1 MTLAHNSTAW
11 KVSMF
16 RQPKWH
22 NADMTTMAH
31 PTGANRATVDED
43 ESRAALPTSLAEQF
57 RAAGIRD
64 FSIDDTDRAAYS
76 SDASLFRLIPAAIV
90 FPQDDGEVARVLSV
104 ARRLGVPITSRGA
117 GTSIA
122 GNAIGR
128 GIVLD
133 FSLHMNAVLD
143 LDPDEQSAWVQ
154 SGCVHAH
161 LQRQAKPHGLRF
173 GPDPSTHTRCT
184 IGGMIGNNA
193 CGPRALGYG
202 RTGDNILALKIMLID
217 GTVVTLDGSDASATF
232 PRLHEL
238 VAQNLGT
245 IRTNFGT
252 FSRQVSGYGLES
264 LLPENG
270 FDVRRA
276 FAGTE
281 GTWGVILAAKMRLVK
296 DPSFTSAVVLG
307 YADMVAAAHDAPLL
321 KDFPVAACE
330 GLDSR
335 MLDRVIDTNGAE
347 AVPPL
352 PEGAGWLV
360 VELTGED
367 EAELETETQRLI
379 TESKSLD
386 SAVLD
391 TKAAA
396 EVWAIRADGA
406 GLVSRTPDGRDA
418 HAGWEDSAVP
428 VDHLGDYL
436 HDLMELL
443 EEHGLWAI
451 PYGHFGDGCLHMRVD
466 FPLEDPNGGQ
476 VMRDFMLA
484 ATKLVARYGG
494 SVSGEHGDGRAR
506 SELLR
511 FMYTPAALDLFAQV
525 KRLFDPQHLL
535 NPGVIV
541 DPDALD
547 ESIRLTQLPLR
558 QEMPGTL
565 AMAYEGESAGFASA
579 VHRCTGVG
587 KCRADSAADGG
598 IMCPSYQATRD
609 ERHSTRGRARVLQE
623 MVSGDL
629 LEPRWDSPE
638 VHEALDLCLSCKACG
653 TECPTG
659 TDMSTYKAEVLHQS
673 YKGRLRPM
681 KHYSLGFL
689 PQLARLVTPLAPVV
703 NRVSGL
709 PGLTTFAKKM
719 AGIDVRRSIP
729 QFASTTFRKWWT
741 TTAAATPGSRAN
753 AESRSNDKSRSN
765 TESPADAALRSNAAS
780 PADAA
785 LRSNAE
791 VVLFADSWSNHFA
804 PRILA
809 AAVAVLEQ
817 AGVRVRVIDQ
827 TVCCGLPL
835 ISTGQLD
842 AAKANISE
850 TVAALD
856 TTGDVPIIGVEP
868 SCLATLK
875 DDSLKLVADE
885 ASHRVADRVQTLA
898 QYLLSIGAE
907 LPDLSGIEA
916 LVQPHC
922 HQSAIFGNAA
932 DKELLARAGA
942 NTEFLGGCCGLAG
955 NFGVEDGHF
964 ETSVAVAEVALLP
977 ALRKRGRATGV
988 EPRTG
993 SGTDTSPNRATE
1005 SGTDVSPNRATSSD
1019 ADGRLQVVL
1028 ADGYSCRTQIT
1039 DLSDAE
1045 GVSLAEL
1052 LAWGWGLEPRR

>member
-1 MTLAHNSTAW
+1 MTVARNSAAW

-43 ESRAALPTSLAEQF
+43 ESQTALPTALAEEF

-64 FSIDDTDRAAYS
+64 FSIDDTDRASYS
-76 SDASLFRLIPAAIV
+76 SDASLFRLVPAAIV
-90 FPQDDGEVARVLSV
+90 FPHDEEEVARVLSV

-128 GIVLD
+128 GVVFD

-161 LQRQAKPHGLRF
+161 LQKQAKPHGLRF

-184 IGGMIGNNA
+184 FGGMIGNNA

-217 GTVVTLDGSDASATF
+217 GTVVTLDDADASETF
-232 PRLHEL
+232 PRLHDL

-276 FAGTE
+276 FAGSE

-296 DPSFTSAVVLG
+296 NPSFTSAVVLG

-335 MLDRVIDTNGAE
+335 MLDRVIETKGAE
-347 AVPPL
+347 AVPSL

-367 EAELETETQRLI
+367 EAELESETQRLI
-379 TESKSLD
+379 AESKSLD

-391 TKAAA
+391 AKAAA

-476 VMRDFMLA
+476 VMRDFMVA

-511 FMYTPAALDLFAQV
+511 LMYAPAALDLFAQV

-547 ESIRLTQLPLR
+547 ESVRLTQLPLR
-558 QEMPGTL
+558 QELPGTL

-587 KCRADSAADGG
+587 KCRADSAAGGG

-659 TDMSTYKAEVLHQS
+659 TDMSTYKAEVLHQT
-673 YKGRLRPM
+673 YKGKLRPM

-689 PQLARLVTPLAPVV
+689 PQLARLVTPVAPVL
-703 NRVSGL
+703 NKVSGL
-709 PGLTTFAKKM
+709 PGLTTLAKKM
-719 AGIDVRRSIP
+719 AGIDGRRSIP

-741 TTAAATPGSRAN
+741 TTAEAAPKSRAN
-753 AESRSNDKSRSN
+753 AES
-765 TESPADAALRSNAAS
+765 PAAAS
-780 PADAA
+780 
-785 LRSNAE
+785 LRPNAE

-842 AAKANISE
+842 AAKVNLSE
-850 TVAALD
+850 TITALD
-856 TTGDVPIIGVEP
+856 ATDDVPIIGVEP

-907 LPDLSGIEA
+907 LPDLSGVEA

-942 NTEFLGGCCGLAG
+942 DTEFLGGCCGLAG

-988 EPRTG
+988 EARGG
-993 SGTDTSPNRATE
+993 SGAGASSAGTPGSGSAASSADATE
-1005 SGTDVSPNRATSSD
+1005 SSTDASPAGALESTSSE
-1019 ADGRLQVVL
+1019 RLQVVL

-1039 DLSDAE
+1039 DLSNAE
-1045 GVSLAEL
+1045 GVSLAEI

>member
-1 MTLAHNSTAW
+1 MTLTRNSATW

-16 RQPKWH
+16 RQPRWH

-31 PTGANRATVDED
+31 PPGANRATVDGD
-43 ESRAALPTSLAEQF
+43 ESQTALPTALAEEF
-57 RAAGIRD
+57 RTAGIRD

-76 SDASLFRLIPAAIV
+76 SDASLFRLVPAAVV
-90 FPQDDGEVARVLSV
+90 FPHDEEEVARVLSV

-154 SGCVHAH
+154 SGCVHSH
-161 LQRQAKPHGLRF
+161 LQKQAKPHGLRF

-217 GTVVTLDGSDASATF
+217 GTVVTLDGSDAAATF

-281 GTWGVILAAKMRLVK
+281 GTWGVVLAAKMRLVK

-335 MLDRVIDTNGAE
+335 MLDRVIDTKGAE

-360 VELTGED
+360 VELIGED
-367 EAELETETQRLI
+367 ESALESETQRLI
-379 TESKSLD
+379 SESKSLD
-386 SAVLD
+386 TAVLD
-391 TKAAA
+391 AKAAA

-443 EEHGLWAI
+443 EEHGLWGI

-476 VMRDFMLA
+476 VMRDFMVA

-511 FMYTPAALDLFAQV
+511 LMYTPAALDLFAQV

-558 QEMPGTL
+558 EELPGTL

-587 KCRADSAADGG
+587 KCRADSAAGGG

-659 TDMSTYKAEVLHQS
+659 TDMSTYKAEVLHQT
-673 YKGRLRPM
+673 YQGRLRPM

-689 PQLARLVTPLAPVV
+689 PQLARLVTPVAPVL
-703 NRVSGL
+703 NKVSGL
-709 PGLTTFAKKM
+709 PGLTTLAKKM

-741 TTAAATPGSRAN
+741 TTAEAAPKSRA
-753 AESRSNDKSRSN
+753 
-765 TESPADAALRSNAAS
+765 
-780 PADAA
+780 
-785 LRSNAE
+785 NAE

-817 AGVRVRVIDQ
+817 AGVHVRVVDQ

-842 AAKANISE
+842 AAKANLSE
-850 TVAALD
+850 TITALD
-856 TTGDVPIIGVEP
+856 TTGDLPIIGVEP

-907 LPDLSGIEA
+907 LPDLSGVEA

-932 DKELLARAGA
+932 DRELLARAGA
-942 NTEFLGGCCGLAG
+942 STEFLGGCCGLAG

-993 SGTDTSPNRATE
+993 SGTH
-1005 SGTDVSPNRATSSD
+1005 SD
-1019 ADGRLQVVL
+1019 NGERLQIVL

>member
-1 MTLAHNSTAW
+1 MTLTRNSATW

-16 RQPKWH
+16 RQPRWH

-31 PTGANRATVDED
+31 PPGANRATVDGD
-43 ESRAALPTSLAEQF
+43 ESQTALPTALAEEF
-57 RAAGIRD
+57 RTAGIRD

-76 SDASLFRLIPAAIV
+76 SDASLFRLVPAAIV
-90 FPQDDGEVARVLSV
+90 FPHDDEEVARVLSV

-122 GNAIGR
+122 GNAIGH

-154 SGCVHAH
+154 SGCIHAH
-161 LQRQAKPHGLRF
+161 LQKQAKPHGLRF

-217 GTVVTLDGSDASATF
+217 GTVVTLDGSDAAATF

-281 GTWGVILAAKMRLVK
+281 GTWGVVLAAKMRLVK

-335 MLDRVIDTNGAE
+335 MLDRVIDTKGAE

-360 VELTGED
+360 VELIGED
-367 EAELETETQRLI
+367 ESALESETQRLI
-379 TESKSLD
+379 SESKSLD
-386 SAVLD
+386 TAVLD
-391 TKAAA
+391 AKAAA

-443 EEHGLWAI
+443 EEHGLWGI

-476 VMRDFMLA
+476 VMRDFMVA

-511 FMYTPAALDLFAQV
+511 LMYTPAALDLFAQV

-558 QEMPGTL
+558 EELPGTL

-587 KCRADSAADGG
+587 KCRADSAAGGG

-659 TDMSTYKAEVLHQS
+659 TDMSTYKAEVLHQT
-673 YKGRLRPM
+673 YQGRLRPM

-689 PQLARLVTPLAPVV
+689 PQLARLVTPVAPVL
-703 NRVSGL
+703 NKVSGL
-709 PGLTTFAKKM
+709 PGLTTLAKKM

-741 TTAAATPGSRAN
+741 TTAEAAPKSRA
-753 AESRSNDKSRSN
+753 
-765 TESPADAALRSNAAS
+765 
-780 PADAA
+780 
-785 LRSNAE
+785 NAE

-817 AGVRVRVIDQ
+817 AGVHVRVVDQ

-842 AAKANISE
+842 AAKANLSE
-850 TVAALD
+850 TITALD
-856 TTGDVPIIGVEP
+856 TTGDLPIIGVEP

-907 LPDLSGIEA
+907 LPDLSGVEA

-932 DKELLARAGA
+932 DRELLARAGA
-942 NTEFLGGCCGLAG
+942 STEFLGGCCGLAG

-993 SGTDTSPNRATE
+993 SGTH
-1005 SGTDVSPNRATSSD
+1005 SD
-1019 ADGRLQVVL
+1019 NGERLQIVL

>member
-1 MTLAHNSTAW
+1 
-11 KVSMF
+11 
-16 RQPKWH
+16 
-22 NADMTTMAH
+22 MAH

-43 ESRAALPTSLAEQF
+43 ESQTALSTALAEEF

-76 SDASLFRLIPAAIV
+76 SDASLFRLVPAAIV
-90 FPQDDGEVARVLSV
+90 FPHDEEEVARVLSV
-104 ARRLGVPITSRGA
+104 ARRFGVPVTSRGA

-128 GIVLD
+128 GIVFD

-161 LQRQAKPHGLRF
+161 LQKQAKPHGLRF

-202 RTGDNILALKIMLID
+202 RTGDNILALKVMLID
-217 GTVVTLDGSDASATF
+217 GTIVILDDSDASATF

-335 MLDRVIDTNGAE
+335 MLDRVIDTKGAE
-347 AVPPL
+347 AVPHL

-367 EAELETETQRLI
+367 ETDLDTETQRLI
-379 TESKSLD
+379 TESNSLD

-391 TKAAA
+391 AKAAA
-396 EVWAIRADGA
+396 EVWSIRADGA

-443 EEHGLWAI
+443 DEHGLWAI

-476 VMRDFMLA
+476 VMRDFMVA

-511 FMYTPAALDLFAQV
+511 LMYTPAALDLFAQV

-547 ESIRLTQLPLR
+547 ESVRLTQLPLR
-558 QEMPGTL
+558 QELPGTL

-587 KCRADSAADGG
+587 KCRADSAAGGG

-689 PQLARLVTPLAPVV
+689 PQLARLITPLAPAV

-709 PGLTTFAKKM
+709 PGLTTLAKKM

-741 TTAAATPGSRAN
+741 TTTEAAPRSRA
-753 AESRSNDKSRSN
+753 
-765 TESPADAALRSNAAS
+765 
-780 PADAA
+780 
-785 LRSNAE
+785 NAE

-817 AGVRVRVIDQ
+817 AGVRVRVVDQ

-842 AAKANISE
+842 AAKANLSE
-850 TVAALD
+850 TITALD
-856 TTGDVPIIGVEP
+856 ATGDVPIIGVEP

-875 DDSLKLVADE
+875 DDSRKLVADE
-885 ASHRVADRVQTLA
+885 ASNRVADRVQTLA

-907 LPDLSGIEA
+907 LPDLSGAEA

-942 NTEFLGGCCGLAG
+942 STEFLGGCCGLAG

-977 ALRKRGRATGV
+977 ALRKRGRVTGV
-988 EPRTG
+988 ESRNG
-993 SGTDTSPNRATE
+993 SGSGASPARATE
-1005 SGTDVSPNRATSSD
+1005 VGADASTTGAVESD
-1019 ADGRLQVVL
+1019 AGERLQVVL

>member
-1 MTLAHNSTAW
+1 
-11 KVSMF
+11 
-16 RQPKWH
+16 
-22 NADMTTMAH
+22 MAH

-43 ESRAALPTSLAEQF
+43 ESTMPLPLDLDAEF
-57 RAAGIRD
+57 RTAGIRD

-76 SDASLFRLIPAAIV
+76 SDASLFRLVPAAIV
-90 FPQDDGEVARVLSV
+90 FPHDEGEVARVLTI
-104 ARRLGVPITSRGA
+104 ARRLGVPVTSRGA

-143 LDPDEQSAWVQ
+143 LDPAEQSAWVQ
-154 SGCVHAH
+154 AGCVHAH
-161 LQRQAKPHGLRF
+161 LQKQAKPHGLRF

-202 RTGDNILALKIMLID
+202 RTGDNILALKVMLID
-217 GTVVTLDGSDASATF
+217 GTIITLDDSSADDVF

-238 VAQNLGT
+238 VAKNLGT

-281 GTWGVILAAKMRLVK
+281 GTWGIVLAAKMRLVK
-296 DPSFTSAVVLG
+296 NPSFISAVVLG
-307 YADMVAAAHDAPLL
+307 YEDMVAAAHDAPLL

-335 MLDRVIDTNGAE
+335 MLDRVIDTKGAE
-347 AVPPL
+347 AVPDL

-367 EAELETETQRLI
+367 EDELQRETQRLI
-379 TESKSLD
+379 SESRSLD

-391 TKAAA
+391 AAAAA

-443 EEHGLWAI
+443 DEHGLWAI

-466 FPLEDPNGGQ
+466 FPLEDPNGEQ
-476 VMRDFMLA
+476 VMRDFMVA

-506 SELLR
+506 SELLSL
-511 FMYTPAALDLFAQV
+511 MYTPEAIDLFTQV

-541 DPDALD
+541 DPDALT
-547 ESIRLTQLPLR
+547 ESLRLTQLPLA
-558 QEMPGTL
+558 EALPGTL

-587 KCRADSAADGG
+587 KCRADSAATGG

-659 TDMSTYKAEVLHQS
+659 TDMATYKAEVLYQS
-673 YKGRLRPM
+673 YKGKLRPM

-689 PQLARLVTPLAPVV
+689 PQLARLVTPVAPVL
-703 NRVSGL
+703 NKVSGL
-709 PGLTTFAKKM
+709 PGLTTVAKKLS
-719 AGIDVRRSIP
+719 GIDVRRSIP
-729 QFASTTFRKWWT
+729 QFAATTFRRWWK
-741 TTAAATPGSRAN
+741 TTAEAAPR
-753 AESRSNDKSRSN
+753 SRS
-765 TESPADAALRSNAAS
+765 T
-780 PADAA
+780 
-785 LRSNAE
+785 AE
-791 VVLFADSWSNHFA
+791 VILFADTWSNHFA

-809 AAVAVLEQ
+809 AAVAVLEH
-817 AGVRVRVIDQ
+817 AGVSVRVIDQ

-842 AAKANISE
+842 AAKANLSESIS
-850 TVAALD
+850 ALD
-856 TTGDVPIIGVEP
+856 ATGDVPIVGVEP

-875 DDSLKLVADE
+875 DDSTKLLADE
-885 ASHRVADRVQTLA
+885 ASRRVADRVQTLA

-907 LPDLSGIEA
+907 LPDLSEVEA

-922 HQSAIFGNAA
+922 HQSAIFGTAA

-942 NTEFLGGCCGLAG
+942 RTEFLGGCCGLAG
-955 NFGVEDGHF
+955 NFGVEEGHY

-977 ALRKRGRATGV
+977 ALRKRGVWAGDQAGV
-988 EPRTG
+988 DPDRDGTG
-993 SGTDTSPNRATE
+993 SKSARAHGSDGSASAVPDSE
-1005 SGTDVSPNRATSSD
+1005 S
-1019 ADGRLQVVL
+1019 RLQVVL

>member
-1 MTLAHNSTAW
+1 MTLARNSATW

-16 RQPKWH
+16 RQPRWH

-31 PTGANRATVDED
+31 PPGANRATVDGD
-43 ESRAALPTSLAEQF
+43 ESQTALPTALAEEF
-57 RAAGIRD
+57 RTAGIRD

-76 SDASLFRLIPAAIV
+76 SDASLFRLVPAAVV
-90 FPQDDGEVARVLSV
+90 FPHDEEEVARVLSV

-161 LQRQAKPHGLRF
+161 LQKQAKPHGLRF

-217 GTVVTLDGSDASATF
+217 GTVVTLDGSDAAATF

-281 GTWGVILAAKMRLVK
+281 GTWGVVLAAKMRLVK

-335 MLDRVIDTNGAE
+335 MLDRVIDTKGAE

-360 VELTGED
+360 VELIGED
-367 EAELETETQRLI
+367 ESALESETQRLI
-379 TESKSLD
+379 SESKSLD
-386 SAVLD
+386 TAVLD
-391 TKAAA
+391 AKAAA

-443 EEHGLWAI
+443 EEHGLWGI

-476 VMRDFMLA
+476 VMRDFMVA

-511 FMYTPAALDLFAQV
+511 LMYTPAALDLFAQV

-558 QEMPGTL
+558 EELPGTL

-587 KCRADSAADGG
+587 KCRADSAAGGG

-659 TDMSTYKAEVLHQS
+659 TDMSTYKAEVLHQT

-689 PQLARLVTPLAPVV
+689 PQLARLVTPVAPVL
-703 NRVSGL
+703 NKVSGL
-709 PGLTTFAKKM
+709 PGLTTMAKKM

-741 TTAAATPGSRAN
+741 TTAEAAPKSRA
-753 AESRSNDKSRSN
+753 
-765 TESPADAALRSNAAS
+765 
-780 PADAA
+780 
-785 LRSNAE
+785 NAE

-817 AGVRVRVIDQ
+817 AGVHVRVIDQ

-842 AAKANISE
+842 AAKANLSE
-850 TVAALD
+850 TITALD
-856 TTGDVPIIGVEP
+856 ATGDVPIIGVEP

-885 ASHRVADRVQTLA
+885 ASHRVAVRVQTLA

-907 LPDLSGIEA
+907 LPDLSGVEA

-942 NTEFLGGCCGLAG
+942 STEFLGGCCGLAG
-955 NFGVEDGHF
+955 NFGVEEGHY

-988 EPRTG
+988 EARGG
-993 SGTDTSPNRATE
+993 SGAGASSAGTPGSGSAASSADATE
-1005 SGTDVSPNRATSSD
+1005 SSTDASPAGALESTSSE
-1019 ADGRLQVVL
+1019 RLQVVL

-1039 DLSDAE
+1039 DLSNAE
-1045 GVSLAEL
+1045 GVSLAEI

>member
-1 MTLAHNSTAW
+1 MTVARNSAAW

-43 ESRAALPTSLAEQF
+43 ESQTALPTALAEEL

-64 FSIDDTDRAAYS
+64 FSIDDTDRASYS
-76 SDASLFRLIPAAIV
+76 SDASLFRLVPAAIV
-90 FPQDDGEVARVLSV
+90 FPHNEEEVARVLSI

-128 GIVLD
+128 GIVFD

-143 LDPDEQSAWVQ
+143 LDPDEQSAWVE

-161 LQRQAKPHGLRF
+161 LQKQAKPHGLRF

-217 GTVVTLDGSDASATF
+217 GTVVTLDDADASETF

-276 FAGTE
+276 FAGSE

-296 DPSFTSAVVLG
+296 NPSFTSAVVLG

-335 MLDRVIDTNGAE
+335 MLDRVIETKGAE
-347 AVPPL
+347 AVPSL

-367 EAELETETQRLI
+367 EAELESETQRLI
-379 TESKSLD
+379 AESKSLD

-391 TKAAA
+391 AKAAA

-476 VMRDFMLA
+476 VMRDFMVA

-511 FMYTPAALDLFAQV
+511 LMYAPAALDLFAQV

-547 ESIRLTQLPLR
+547 ESVRLTQLPLR
-558 QEMPGTL
+558 QELPGTL

-587 KCRADSAADGG
+587 KCRADSAAGGG

-659 TDMSTYKAEVLHQS
+659 TDMSTYKAEVLHQT
-673 YKGRLRPM
+673 YKGKLRPM

-689 PQLARLVTPLAPVV
+689 PQLARLVTPVAPVL
-703 NRVSGL
+703 NKVSGL
-709 PGLTTFAKKM
+709 PGLTTLAKKM
-719 AGIDVRRSIP
+719 AGIDGRRSIP

-741 TTAAATPGSRAN
+741 TTAEAAPRSRA
-753 AESRSNDKSRSN
+753 
-765 TESPADAALRSNAAS
+765 
-780 PADAA
+780 
-785 LRSNAE
+785 NAE

-817 AGVRVRVIDQ
+817 AGVHVRVIDQ

-842 AAKANISE
+842 AAKANLSE
-850 TVAALD
+850 TITALD
-856 TTGDVPIIGVEP
+856 ATGDVPIIGVEP

-907 LPDLSGIEA
+907 LPDLSGVEA

-942 NTEFLGGCCGLAG
+942 STEFLGGCCGLAG
-955 NFGVEDGHF
+955 NFGVEEGHY

-977 ALRKRGRATGV
+977 ALRKRERATGV

-993 SGTDTSPNRATE
+993 SGTH
-1005 SGTDVSPNRATSSD
+1005 SD
-1019 ADGRLQVVL
+1019 NGERLQIVL

-1052 LAWGWGLEPRR
+1052 LAWGWGLNPRR

>member
-1 MTLAHNSTAW
+1 
-11 KVSMF
+11 MF

-43 ESRAALPTSLAEQF
+43 ESQTALPTALAEEF

-64 FSIDDTDRAAYS
+64 FSIDDTDRASYS
-76 SDASLFRLIPAAIV
+76 SDASLFRLVPAAIV
-90 FPQDDGEVARVLSV
+90 FPHDEEEVARVLSV

-161 LQRQAKPHGLRF
+161 LQKQAKPHGLRF

-217 GTVVTLDGSDASATF
+217 GTVVTLDGSDASTTF

-276 FAGTE
+276 FAGSE

-296 DPSFTSAVVLG
+296 NPSFTSAVVLG

-335 MLDRVIDTNGAE
+335 MLDRVIDTKGAE

-367 EAELETETQRLI
+367 EAELESETQRLI
-379 TESKSLD
+379 AESKSLD

-391 TKAAA
+391 AKAAA

-443 EEHGLWAI
+443 EEHGLWGI

-476 VMRDFMLA
+476 VMRDFMVA

-511 FMYTPAALDLFAQV
+511 LMYTPAALDLFAQV

-547 ESIRLTQLPLR
+547 ESVRLTQLPLR
-558 QEMPGTL
+558 QELPGTL

-587 KCRADSAADGG
+587 KCRADSAAGGG

-659 TDMSTYKAEVLHQS
+659 TDMSTYKAEVLHQT
-673 YKGRLRPM
+673 YKGKLRPM

-689 PQLARLVTPLAPVV
+689 PQLARLVTPVAPVL
-703 NRVSGL
+703 NKVSGL
-709 PGLTTFAKKM
+709 PGLTTLAKKM
-719 AGIDVRRSIP
+719 AGIDGRRSIP

-741 TTAAATPGSRAN
+741 TTAEAAPRSRA
-753 AESRSNDKSRSN
+753 
-765 TESPADAALRSNAAS
+765 
-780 PADAA
+780 
-785 LRSNAE
+785 NAE

-842 AAKANISE
+842 AAKANLSE
-850 TVAALD
+850 TITALD
-856 TTGDVPIIGVEP
+856 ATGDVPIIGVEP

-885 ASHRVADRVQTLA
+885 ASNRVADRVQTLA

-907 LPDLSGIEA
+907 LPDLSGVEA

-942 NTEFLGGCCGLAG
+942 STEFLGGCCGLAG
-955 NFGVEDGHF
+955 NFGVEEGHY

-988 EPRTG
+988 EARGG
-993 SGTDTSPNRATE
+993 SGAGASSAGTPGSGSAASSADATE
-1005 SGTDVSPNRATSSD
+1005 SSTDASPTGALESTSSE
-1019 ADGRLQVVL
+1019 RLQVVL

-1039 DLSDAE
+1039 DLSNAE

>member
-1 MTLAHNSTAW
+1 M
-11 KVSMF
+11 
-16 RQPKWH
+16 
-22 NADMTTMAH
+22 AD

-43 ESRAALPTSLAEQF
+43 ESQTPLPTALAEQF

-76 SDASLFRLIPAAIV
+76 SDASLFRLVPAAIV
-90 FPQDDGEVARVLSV
+90 FPHDEGEVARALSV

-143 LDPDEQSAWVQ
+143 LDPDEQAAWVQ

-161 LQRQAKPHGLRF
+161 LQKQAKPHGLRF

-217 GTVVTLDGSDASATF
+217 GTVVILDDADASTTF

-252 FSRQVSGYGLES
+252 FSRQVSGYGLEA

-335 MLDRVIDTNGAE
+335 MLDRVIDTKGAE

-367 EAELETETQRLI
+367 EAALETETQRLI
-379 TESKSLD
+379 SESTSRD

-391 TKAAA
+391 ARAAA

-476 VMRDFMLA
+476 VMRDFMVA

-511 FMYTPAALDLFAQV
+511 LMYTPAALDLFSQV

-547 ESIRLTQLPLR
+547 ESVRLTQLPLR
-558 QEMPGTL
+558 QELPGTL

-587 KCRADSAADGG
+587 KCRADSAAGGG

-659 TDMSTYKAEVLHQS
+659 TDMSTYKAEVLYQS
-673 YKGRLRPM
+673 YKGKLRPM

-689 PQLARLVTPLAPVV
+689 PQLARLITPLAPAV

-709 PGLTTFAKKM
+709 TGLTTLAKKM

-729 QFASTTFRKWWT
+729 QFAYTTFRKWWA
-741 TTAAATPGSRAN
+741 TTAEAAPKSHSP
-753 AESRSNDKSRSN
+753 AESRSSA
-765 TESPADAALRSNAAS
+765 ESPGADSS
-780 PADAA
+780 PAADSSTAA
-785 LRSNAE
+785 ESLRPTAE

-817 AGVRVRVIDQ
+817 AGVHVRVIDQ

-842 AAKANISE
+842 AARAHLSE
-850 TVAALD
+850 TITALD
-856 TTGDVPIIGVEP
+856 VTGDVPIIGVEP

-885 ASHRVADRVQTLA
+885 ASHRVANRVQTLA

-907 LPDLSGIEA
+907 LPDLSGVEA

-932 DKELLARAGA
+932 DQELLARAGA
-942 NTEFLGGCCGLAG
+942 DTEFLGGCCGLAG

-977 ALRKRGRATGV
+977 ALRRRGRATGV
-988 EPRTG
+988 EARADSDSVTVADTDTDASAHRATEAVSDASRARATG
-993 SGTDTSPNRATE
+993 SG
-1005 SGTDVSPNRATSSD
+1005 

-1039 DLSDAE
+1039 DLSDAA

>member
-1 MTLAHNSTAW
+1 
-11 KVSMF
+11 
-16 RQPKWH
+16 
-22 NADMTTMAH
+22 MAH

-43 ESRAALPTSLAEQF
+43 ESQTALPTALAEEL

-64 FSIDDTDRAAYS
+64 FSIDDTDRASYS
-76 SDASLFRLIPAAIV
+76 SDASLFRLVPAAIV
-90 FPQDDGEVARVLSV
+90 FPHDEEEVARVLSV

-128 GIVLD
+128 GVVFD

-161 LQRQAKPHGLRF
+161 LQKQAKPHGLRF

-217 GTVVTLDGSDASATF
+217 GTVVTLDDADASETF
-232 PRLHEL
+232 PRLHDL

-276 FAGTE
+276 FAGSE

-296 DPSFTSAVVLG
+296 NPSFTSAVVLG

-335 MLDRVIDTNGAE
+335 MLDRVIETKGAE
-347 AVPPL
+347 AVPSL

-367 EAELETETQRLI
+367 EAELESETQRLI
-379 TESKSLD
+379 AESKSLD

-391 TKAAA
+391 AKAAA

-466 FPLEDPNGGQ
+466 FPLEDPKGGQ
-476 VMRDFMLA
+476 VMRDFMVA

-511 FMYTPAALDLFAQV
+511 LMYAPAALDLFAQV

-547 ESIRLTQLPLR
+547 ESVRLTQLPLR
-558 QEMPGTL
+558 QELPGTL

-587 KCRADSAADGG
+587 KCRADSAAGGG

-659 TDMSTYKAEVLHQS
+659 TDMSTYKAEVLHQT
-673 YKGRLRPM
+673 YKGKLRPM

-689 PQLARLVTPLAPVV
+689 PQLARLVTPVAPVL
-703 NRVSGL
+703 NKVSGL
-709 PGLTTFAKKM
+709 PGLTTLAKKM
-719 AGIDVRRSIP
+719 AGIDGRRSIP

-741 TTAAATPGSRAN
+741 TTAEAAPRSRA
-753 AESRSNDKSRSN
+753 
-765 TESPADAALRSNAAS
+765 
-780 PADAA
+780 
-785 LRSNAE
+785 NAE

-817 AGVRVRVIDQ
+817 AGVHVRVIDQ

-842 AAKANISE
+842 AAKANLSE
-850 TVAALD
+850 TITALD
-856 TTGDVPIIGVEP
+856 ATGDVPIIGVEP

-885 ASHRVADRVQTLA
+885 ASHRVAVRVQTLA

-907 LPDLSGIEA
+907 LPDLSGVEA

-942 NTEFLGGCCGLAG
+942 STEFLGGCCGLAG
-955 NFGVEDGHF
+955 NFGVEEGHY

-988 EPRTG
+988 EARGG
-993 SGTDTSPNRATE
+993 SGAGASSAGTPGSGSAASSADATE
-1005 SGTDVSPNRATSSD
+1005 SSTDASPTGALESTSSE
-1019 ADGRLQVVL
+1019 RLQVVL

-1039 DLSDAE
+1039 DLSNAE

>member
-1 MTLAHNSTAW
+1 
-11 KVSMF
+11 
-16 RQPKWH
+16 
-22 NADMTTMAH
+22 MTTMAH
-31 PTGANRATVDED
+31 PSEANRAPVDED
-43 ESRAALPTSLAEQF
+43 ESATSLSSTLAAEF
-57 RAAGIRD
+57 RAAGIDD
-64 FSIDDTDRAAYS
+64 FSIDKTDRAAYS
-76 SDASLFRLIPAAIV
+76 SDASLFRLVPAAIV
-90 FPQDDGEVARVLSV
+90 FARDEAEVRSTLSV

-128 GIVLD
+128 GIVID
-133 FSLHMNAVLD
+133 FSRHMNAVLE

-154 SGCVHAH
+154 AGCIHAH
-161 LQRQAKPHGLRF
+161 LQKQAKPYGLRF

-202 RTGDNILALKIMLID
+202 RTSDNILALTIMLID
-217 GTVVTLDGSDASATF
+217 GTVVTLDDTDASETF

-238 VAQNLGT
+238 VAENLGT
-245 IRTNFGT
+245 IRTSFGT

-270 FDVRRA
+270 FDLRRA

-281 GTWGVILAAKMRLVK
+281 GTWGVVLAAKMRLVK
-296 DPSFTSAVVLG
+296 DPTHISAVVLG
-307 YADMVAAAHDAPLL
+307 YEDMVAAAHDAPLL

-335 MLDRVIDTNGAE
+335 MLDRVIETKGAE
-347 AVPPL
+347 AIPPL
-352 PEGAGWLV
+352 PDGAGWLV

-367 EAELETETQRLI
+367 EAVLKRETQRLI
-379 TESKSLD
+379 DESKARD

-391 TKAAA
+391 AKAAA

-428 VDHLGDYL
+428 VDNLGDYL
-436 HDLMELL
+436 HDLMALL
-443 EEHGLWAI
+443 EEHGLWGI

-466 FPLEDPNGGQ
+466 FPLEDPEGPRI
-476 VMRDFMLA
+476 MREFMVA

-506 SELLR
+506 SELLQL
-511 FMYTPAALDLFAQV
+511 MYTPTALDLFAQV
-525 KRLFDPQHLL
+525 KALFDPQHLL

-541 DPDALD
+541 DPDGLN
-547 ESIRLTQLPLR
+547 ESIRLTELPLR
-558 QEMPGTL
+558 QELPGGL
-565 AMAYEGESAGFASA
+565 AMAYEDESAGFASA

-587 KCRADSAADGG
+587 KCRADSAAGG
-598 IMCPSYQATRD
+598 GTMCPSYQATRD

-659 TDMSTYKAEVLHQS
+659 TDMSTYKAEVLYQS
-673 YKGRLRPM
+673 YKGKIRPM

-689 PQLARLVTPLAPVV
+689 PQLARLVTPVAPVL
-703 NRVSGL
+703 NKVSGL
-709 PGLTTFAKKM
+709 PGLTTVAKKLS
-719 AGIDVRRSIP
+719 GIDVRRSIP
-729 QFASTTFRKWWT
+729 QFAATTFRKWW
-741 TTAAATPGSRAN
+741 
-753 AESRSNDKSRSN
+753 
-765 TESPADAALRSNAAS
+765 ADARGGASDGEDHTLAAVGARSGA
-780 PADAA
+780 PA
-785 LRSNAE
+785 RSARAQGGNERKTAE
-791 VVLFADSWSNHFA
+791 VVLFADTWSNHFA

-809 AAVAVLEQ
+809 AAVAVLEH
-817 AGVRVRVIDQ
+817 AGVSVRVIDQ

-842 AAKANISE
+842 AAKANLSQTID
-850 TVAALD
+850 ALD
-856 TTGDVPIIGVEP
+856 ATGEVPIVGVEP

-875 DDSLKLVADE
+875 DDSRKLVADE
-885 ASHRVADRVQTLA
+885 ASHRVAARVQTLA

-907 LPDLSGIEA
+907 LPDLSGVEA

-922 HQSAIFGNAA
+922 HQSAIFGTAA

-942 NTEFLGGCCGLAG
+942 SSQFLGGCCGLAG
-955 NFGVEDGHF
+955 NFGVEEGHY

-977 ALRKRGRATGV
+977 ALRKQQEAQGQAGAA
-988 EPRTG
+988 G
-993 SGTDTSPNRATE
+993 
-1005 SGTDVSPNRATSSD
+1005 
-1019 ADGRLQVVL
+1019 ADDSRLQVVL

-1039 DLSDAE
+1039 DLSDAD

>member
-1 MTLAHNSTAW
+1 
-11 KVSMF
+11 MF

-43 ESRAALPTSLAEQF
+43 ESQTALPTALAEEL

-64 FSIDDTDRAAYS
+64 FSIDDTDRASYS
-76 SDASLFRLIPAAIV
+76 SDASLFRLVPAAIV
-90 FPQDDGEVARVLSV
+90 FPHDEEEVARVLSV

-128 GIVLD
+128 GVVFD

-161 LQRQAKPHGLRF
+161 LQKQAKPHGLRF

-217 GTVVTLDGSDASATF
+217 GTVVTLDDADASETF
-232 PRLHEL
+232 PRLHDL

-276 FAGTE
+276 FAGSE

-296 DPSFTSAVVLG
+296 NPSFTSAVVLG

-335 MLDRVIDTNGAE
+335 MLDRVIETKGAE
-347 AVPPL
+347 AVPSL

-367 EAELETETQRLI
+367 EAELESETQRLI
-379 TESKSLD
+379 AESKSLD

-391 TKAAA
+391 AKAAA

-466 FPLEDPNGGQ
+466 FPLEDPKGGQ
-476 VMRDFMLA
+476 VMRDFMVA

-511 FMYTPAALDLFAQV
+511 LMYAPAALDLFAQV

-547 ESIRLTQLPLR
+547 ESVRLTQLPLR
-558 QEMPGTL
+558 QELPGTL

-587 KCRADSAADGG
+587 KCRADSAAGGG

-659 TDMSTYKAEVLHQS
+659 TDMSTYKAEVLHQT
-673 YKGRLRPM
+673 YKGKLRPM

-689 PQLARLVTPLAPVV
+689 PQLARLVTPVAPVL
-703 NRVSGL
+703 NKVSGL
-709 PGLTTFAKKM
+709 PGLTTLAKKM
-719 AGIDVRRSIP
+719 AGIDGRRSIP

-741 TTAAATPGSRAN
+741 TTAEAAPRSRA
-753 AESRSNDKSRSN
+753 
-765 TESPADAALRSNAAS
+765 
-780 PADAA
+780 
-785 LRSNAE
+785 NAE

-817 AGVRVRVIDQ
+817 AGVHVRVIDQ

-842 AAKANISE
+842 AAKANLSE
-850 TVAALD
+850 TITALD
-856 TTGDVPIIGVEP
+856 ATGDVPIIGVEP

-885 ASHRVADRVQTLA
+885 ASHRVAVRVQTLA

-907 LPDLSGIEA
+907 LPDLSGVEA

-942 NTEFLGGCCGLAG
+942 STEFLGGCCGLAG
-955 NFGVEDGHF
+955 NFGVEEGHY

-988 EPRTG
+988 EARGG
-993 SGTDTSPNRATE
+993 SGAGASSAGTPGSGSAASSADATE
-1005 SGTDVSPNRATSSD
+1005 SSTDASPTGALESTSSE
-1019 ADGRLQVVL
+1019 RLQVVL

-1039 DLSDAE
+1039 DLSNAE

>member
-1 MTLAHNSTAW
+1 
-11 KVSMF
+11 
-16 RQPKWH
+16 
-22 NADMTTMAH
+22 MTTMAH

-43 ESRAALPTSLAEQF
+43 ESTTTLPAALDAEL
-57 RAAGIRD
+57 RAAGIDD
-64 FSIDDTDRAAYS
+64 FSIEATDRAAYS
-76 SDASLFRLIPAAIV
+76 SDASLFRLVPAAIV
-90 FPQDDGEVARVLSV
+90 FPHNEDDVRSALAI
-104 ARRLGVPITSRGA
+104 ARRRGVPITSRGA

-128 GIVLD
+128 GIILD
-133 FSLHMNAVLD
+133 FSRHMNAVLD

-154 SGCVHAH
+154 AGCVHAH
-161 LQRQAKPHGLRF
+161 LQKQAKPHGLRF

-202 RTGDNILALKIMLID
+202 RTGDNVLALTVMLID
-217 GTVVTLDGSDASATF
+217 GTVVTLDDADASGIF

-238 VAQNLGT
+238 VSASLGT

-281 GTWGVILAAKMRLVK
+281 GTWGIVLAAKMRLVK
-296 DPSFTSAVVLG
+296 DPSHTSAVVLG
-307 YADMVAAAHDAPLL
+307 YEDMVAAAHDAPLL

-335 MLDRVIDTNGAE
+335 MLARVVETKGAE
-347 AVPPL
+347 AVPTL

-367 EAELETETQRLI
+367 EDELDRQTQRLI
-379 TESKSLD
+379 AESQSLD
-386 SAVLD
+386 SAILD
-391 TKAAA
+391 AAAAA

-436 HDLMELL
+436 HDLMALL
-443 EEHGLWAI
+443 DEHGLWGI

-466 FPLEDPNGGQ
+466 FPLEDPDGPRI
-476 VMRDFMLA
+476 MRDFMVA

-511 FMYTPAALDLFAQV
+511 LMYTPAALDLFSQV
-525 KRLFDPQHLL
+525 KALFDPQHLL
-535 NPGVIV
+535 NPGVIS
-541 DPDALD
+541 DPDALN
-547 ESIRLTQLPLR
+547 ESIRLTELPLR
-558 QEMPGTL
+558 QELPGGL

-587 KCRADSAADGG
+587 KCRADSAASGG
-598 IMCPSYQATRD
+598 TMCPSYQATRD

-638 VHEALDLCLSCKACG
+638 VAEALDLCLSCKACG

-689 PQLARLVTPLAPVV
+689 PQLARLVTPVAPVL

-709 PGLTTFAKKM
+709 PGLSTVAKRIS
-719 AGIDVRRSIP
+719 GIDVRRSIP
-729 QFASTTFRKWWT
+729 QFASTTFRKWWQG
-741 TTAAATPGSRAN
+741 A
-753 AESRSNDKSRSN
+753 RSGAV
-765 TESPADAALRSNAAS
+765 PADGRTGAEAGAQSGAGAR
-780 PADAA
+780 PAGT
-785 LRSNAE
+785 SKTAE

-809 AAVAVLEQ
+809 AAVAVLER
-817 AGVRVRVIDQ
+817 AGVSVRVIDQ

-842 AAKANISE
+842 AARANLSQTID
-850 TVAALD
+850 ALD
-856 TTGDVPIIGVEP
+856 ATGDVPIIGVEP

-875 DDSLKLVADE
+875 DDSRKLVADE
-885 ASHRVADRVQTLA
+885 ASNRVAARVQTFA

-907 LPDLSGIEA
+907 LPDLSGVEA

-922 HQSAIFGNAA
+922 HQSAIFGTAA

-942 NTEFLGGCCGLAG
+942 SSRFLGGCCGLAG
-955 NFGVEDGHF
+955 NFGVEEGHY

-977 ALRKRGRATGV
+977 ALRERGMRAGNRAGSSPARAGRAATGNDGV
-988 EPRTG
+988 SVQAGEPV
-993 SGTDTSPNRATE
+993 GTAPESESQTS
-1005 SGTDVSPNRATSSD
+1005 
-1019 ADGRLQVVL
+1019 VVL

>member
-1 MTLAHNSTAW
+1 
-11 KVSMF
+11 
-16 RQPKWH
+16 
-22 NADMTTMAH
+22 MTTMAD

-43 ESRAALPTSLAEQF
+43 ESLTPLPTALAEQF

-76 SDASLFRLIPAAIV
+76 SDASLFRLVPAAIV
-90 FPQDDGEVARVLSV
+90 FPHDEGEVARALSV

-143 LDPDEQSAWVQ
+143 LDPDEQAAWVQ

-161 LQRQAKPHGLRF
+161 LQKQAKPHGLRF

-202 RTGDNILALKIMLID
+202 RTGDNVLALKIMLID
-217 GTVVTLDGSDASATF
+217 GTVVTLDDTDASTTF

-252 FSRQVSGYGLES
+252 FSRQVSGYGLEA

-296 DPSFTSAVVLG
+296 EPSFTSAVVLG
-307 YADMVAAAHDAPLL
+307 YVDMVAAAHDAPLL

-335 MLDRVIDTNGAE
+335 MLDRVIDTKGAE

-367 EAELETETQRLI
+367 EAALETETQRLI
-379 TESKSLD
+379 SESTSRD

-391 TKAAA
+391 ARAAA

-476 VMRDFMLA
+476 VMRDFMVA

-511 FMYTPAALDLFAQV
+511 LMYTPAALDLFSQV

-547 ESIRLTQLPLR
+547 ESVRLTQLPLR
-558 QEMPGTL
+558 QELPGTL

-587 KCRADSAADGG
+587 KCRADSAAGGG

-659 TDMSTYKAEVLHQS
+659 TDMSTYKAEVLYQS
-673 YKGRLRPM
+673 YKGKLRPI

-689 PQLARLVTPLAPVV
+689 PQLARLITPLAPAV

-709 PGLTTFAKKM
+709 PGLTTLAKRM

-729 QFASTTFRKWWT
+729 QFAYTTFRKWWA
-741 TTAAATPGSRAN
+741 TTAEAAPKSHSP
-753 AESRSNDKSRSN
+753 AESRSKAESRSSA
-765 TESPADAALRSNAAS
+765 ESPGADSS
-780 PADAA
+780 PASDS
-785 LRSNAE
+785 LRPNAE

-817 AGVRVRVIDQ
+817 AGVHVRVIDQ

-842 AAKANISE
+842 AAKANLSE
-850 TVAALD
+850 TITALD
-856 TTGDVPIIGVEP
+856 ATGDVPIIGVEP

-885 ASHRVADRVQTLA
+885 ASHRVANRVQTLA

-907 LPDLSGIEA
+907 LPDLSGVEA

-932 DKELLARAGA
+932 DQELLARAGA
-942 NTEFLGGCCGLAG
+942 DTEFLGGCCGLAG

-977 ALRKRGRATGV
+977 ALRRRGRATGV
-988 EPRTG
+988 EARADSDSVTVAD
-993 SGTDTSPNRATE
+993 TDTDASTHRATE
-1005 SGTDVSPNRATSSD
+1005 AVSDASRTRATGSD
-1019 ADGRLQVVL
+1019 ADERLQVVL

-1039 DLSDAE
+1039 DLSDAA

>member
-1 MTLAHNSTAW
+1 MTLARHSPPW

-16 RQPKWH
+16 QQPKWH

-31 PTGANRATVDED
+31 PSEANRATVDED
-43 ESRAALPTSLAEQF
+43 ESQTALPTALAEQF

-76 SDASLFRLIPAAIV
+76 SDASLFRLVPAAIV
-90 FPQDDGEVARVLSV
+90 FPYDEDEVARVLSV

-133 FSLHMNAVLD
+133 FTLHMNAVLD

-217 GTVVTLDGSDASATF
+217 GTVVTLDDSDASTTF

-335 MLDRVIDTNGAE
+335 MLDRVIDTKGAE

-352 PEGAGWLV
+352 PEGGGWLV

-367 EAELETETQRLI
+367 ESELEAETQRLI
-379 TESKSLD
+379 SESKSLD

-391 TKAAA
+391 ARAAA

-476 VMRDFMLA
+476 VMRDFMVA

-511 FMYTPAALDLFAQV
+511 LMYAPAALDLFAQV

-547 ESIRLTQLPLR
+547 ESIRLSQLPLR
-558 QEMPGTL
+558 QELPGTL

-587 KCRADSAADGG
+587 KCRADSAAGGG

-659 TDMSTYKAEVLHQS
+659 TDMSTYKAEVLHQT
-673 YKGRLRPM
+673 YQGRLRPM

-689 PQLARLVTPLAPVV
+689 PQLARLITPLAPVV

-709 PGLTTFAKKM
+709 PGLTTLAKKM

-741 TTAAATPGSRAN
+741 TTAAEAAPGSRTN
-753 AESRSNDKSRSN
+753 AESRSKA
-765 TESPADAALRSNAAS
+765 ESPAKASS
-780 PADAA
+780 PASDS
-785 LRSNAE
+785 LRPNAG
-791 VVLFADSWSNHFA
+791 VILFADSWSNHFA

-842 AAKANISE
+842 GAKANLSE
-850 TVAALD
+850 TITALD
-856 TTGDVPIIGVEP
+856 ATGDVPIIGVEP

-885 ASHRVADRVQTLA
+885 AAHRVADRVQTLA

-977 ALRKRGRATGV
+977 ALRKRGRAAGV
-988 EPRTG
+988 GSGTG
-993 SGTDTSPNRATE
+993 SGVDASPTGATG
-1005 SGTDVSPNRATSSD
+1005 SGTDVSPERATRSG
-1019 ADGRLQVVL
+1019 AGARLQVVL

-1052 LAWGWGLEPRR
+1052 LAWGWGLQPRR

>member
-1 MTLAHNSTAW
+1 MTLTTLQVWAEDLESER
-11 KVSMF
+11 VSMF

-22 NADMTTMAH
+22 NANMTTMAH

-43 ESRAALPTSLAEQF
+43 ESTTTLPATLATEF
-57 RAAGIRD
+57 RAVGIRD

-76 SDASLFRLIPAAIV
+76 SDASLFRLVPAAIV
-90 FPQDDGEVARVLSV
+90 FPHDEEEVRGVLTI

-133 FSLHMNAVLD
+133 FSLHMNTVLD
-143 LDPDEQSAWVQ
+143 LDPDAQSAWVEA
-154 SGCVHAH
+154 GCIHAH
-161 LQRQAKPHGLRF
+161 LQEKAKPHGLRF

-202 RTGDNILALKIMLID
+202 RTGDNILALKVMLID
-217 GTVVTLDGSDASATF
+217 GTVVTLDDADASATF

-238 VAQNLGT
+238 VAENLGT

-270 FDVRRA
+270 FDLRRA

-281 GTWGVILAAKMRLVK
+281 GTWGVILAAKIRLVK

-307 YADMVAAAHDAPLL
+307 YEDMVAAAHDAPLL

-335 MLDRVIDTNGAE
+335 MLNRVIDTKGAE
-347 AVPPL
+347 AVPTL

-367 EAELETETQRLI
+367 EAEIEQETQRLI
-379 TESKSLD
+379 AESQALD
-386 SAVLD
+386 SSVLD
-391 TKAAA
+391 AAAAA

-436 HDLMELL
+436 HDLMALL
-443 EEHGLWAI
+443 DEHGLWGI

-466 FPLEDPNGGQ
+466 FPLEDPTGPQ
-476 VMRDFMLA
+476 VMRDFMVA

-506 SELLR
+506 SELLSL
-511 FMYTPAALDLFAQV
+511 MYTPAAIDLFAQV
-525 KRLFDPQHLL
+525 KKLFDPQHLL

-541 DPDALD
+541 DPDALN
-547 ESIRLTQLPLR
+547 ESLRLTQLPLR
-558 QEMPGTL
+558 QELPGQL

-587 KCRADSAADGG
+587 KCRADSAAAGD

-629 LEPRWDSPE
+629 LEPKWDSPE

-659 TDMSTYKAEVLHQS
+659 TDMSTYKAEVLYQS
-673 YKGRLRPM
+673 YKGKLRPM

-689 PQLARLVTPLAPVV
+689 PQLARLVTPVAPVL

-709 PGLTTFAKKM
+709 PGLSTVAKRIS
-719 AGIDVRRSIP
+719 GIDVRRSIP
-729 QFASTTFRKWWT
+729 QFAATTFRRWWT
-741 TTAAATPGSRAN
+741 SSAE
-753 AESRSNDKSRSN
+753 AESRSG
-765 TESPADAALRSNAAS
+765 ADAAPSAKAQNSGAQSSGAQSSGAQSDELRLV
-780 PADAA
+780 P
-785 LRSNAE
+785 RPNAE
-791 VVLFADSWSNHFA
+791 VILFADSWSNHFA

-809 AAVAVLEQ
+809 AAVAVLEH
-817 AGVRVRVIDQ
+817 AGVTVRVIDQ

-842 AAKANISE
+842 AAKANLAE
-850 TVAALD
+850 TITALD
-856 TTGDVPIIGVEP
+856 ATGDVPIVGVEP

-875 DDSLKLVADE
+875 DDSAKLLADDT
-885 ASHRVADRVQTLA
+885 SRRVAARVQTLA
-898 QYLLSIGAE
+898 EYLLSIGAE
-907 LPDLSGIEA
+907 LPDLSGVDA

-922 HQSAIFGNAA
+922 HQSAIFGTAA
-932 DKELLARAGA
+932 DRELLARTGA
-942 NTEFLGGCCGLAG
+942 STEFIGGCCGLAG
-955 NFGVEDGHF
+955 NFGVEEGHY

-977 ALRKRGRATGV
+977 ALRKRGKA
-988 EPRTG
+988 
-993 SGTDTSPNRATE
+993 GTDDS
-1005 SGTDVSPNRATSSD
+1005 
-1019 ADGRLQVVL
+1019 RLEVVL

-1052 LAWGWGLEPRR
+1052 IAWGWGLEPRR

>member
-1 MTLAHNSTAW
+1 MTLTRNSATW

-16 RQPKWH
+16 RQPRWH

-31 PTGANRATVDED
+31 PPGANRATVDGD
-43 ESRAALPTSLAEQF
+43 ESQTALPTALAEEF
-57 RAAGIRD
+57 RTAGIRD

-76 SDASLFRLIPAAIV
+76 SDASLFRLVPAAIV
-90 FPQDDGEVARVLSV
+90 FPHDEEEVARVLSV

-161 LQRQAKPHGLRF
+161 LQKQAKPHGLRF

-217 GTVVTLDGSDASATF
+217 GTVVTLDGSDASTTF

-281 GTWGVILAAKMRLVK
+281 GTWGVIIAAKMRLVK

-307 YADMVAAAHDAPLL
+307 YEDMVAAAHDAPLL

-335 MLDRVIDTNGAE
+335 MLDRVIDTKGAE

-379 TESKSLD
+379 SESKSLD

-391 TKAAA
+391 AKAAA

-443 EEHGLWAI
+443 EEHGLWGI

-476 VMRDFMLA
+476 VMRDFMVA

-511 FMYTPAALDLFAQV
+511 LMYTPAALDLFAQV

-558 QEMPGTL
+558 EELPGTL

-587 KCRADSAADGG
+587 KCRADSAAGGG

-673 YKGRLRPM
+673 YQGRLRPM

-709 PGLTTFAKKM
+709 PGLTTLAKKM

-741 TTAAATPGSRAN
+741 TAAEAAPKSRA
-753 AESRSNDKSRSN
+753 
-765 TESPADAALRSNAAS
+765 
-780 PADAA
+780 
-785 LRSNAE
+785 NAE

-809 AAVAVLEQ
+809 AAVAMLEQ
-817 AGVRVRVIDQ
+817 AGVHVRVVDQ

-842 AAKANISE
+842 AAKANLSE
-850 TVAALD
+850 TITALD
-856 TTGDVPIIGVEP
+856 ATGDVPIIGVEP

-907 LPDLSGIEA
+907 LPDLSGVEA

-932 DKELLARAGA
+932 DRELLARAGA
-942 NTEFLGGCCGLAG
+942 STEFLGGCCGLAG

-993 SGTDTSPNRATE
+993 SGTH
-1005 SGTDVSPNRATSSD
+1005 SD
-1019 ADGRLQVVL
+1019 NGERLQIVL

-1052 LAWGWGLEPRR
+1052 LAWGWGLKPRR

>member
-1 MTLAHNSTAW
+1 
-11 KVSMF
+11 
-16 RQPKWH
+16 
-22 NADMTTMAH
+22 MTTMAH

-43 ESRAALPTSLAEQF
+43 ESQTALPTALAEEL

-64 FSIDDTDRAAYS
+64 FSIDDTDRASYS
-76 SDASLFRLIPAAIV
+76 SDASLFRLVPAAIV
-90 FPQDDGEVARVLSV
+90 FPHNEEEVARVLSI
-104 ARRLGVPITSRGA
+104 ARRMGVPITSRGA

-128 GIVLD
+128 GIVFD

-161 LQRQAKPHGLRF
+161 LQKQAKPHGLRF

-217 GTVVTLDGSDASATF
+217 GTVVTLDDSDASETF
-232 PRLHEL
+232 PRLHDL

-276 FAGTE
+276 FAGSE

-296 DPSFTSAVVLG
+296 NPSFTSAVVLG

-335 MLDRVIDTNGAE
+335 MLDRVIETKGAE
-347 AVPPL
+347 AVPSL

-367 EAELETETQRLI
+367 EAELESETQRLI
-379 TESKSLD
+379 AESKSLD

-391 TKAAA
+391 AKAAA

-476 VMRDFMLA
+476 VMRDFMVA

-511 FMYTPAALDLFAQV
+511 LMYAPAALDLFAQV

-547 ESIRLTQLPLR
+547 ESVRLTQLPLR
-558 QEMPGTL
+558 QELPGTL

-587 KCRADSAADGG
+587 KCRADSAAGGG

-659 TDMSTYKAEVLHQS
+659 TDMSTYKAEVLHQT
-673 YKGRLRPM
+673 YKGKLRPM

-689 PQLARLVTPLAPVV
+689 PQLARLVTPVAPVL
-703 NRVSGL
+703 NKVSGL
-709 PGLTTFAKKM
+709 PGLTTLAKKM
-719 AGIDVRRSIP
+719 AGIDGRRSIP

-741 TTAAATPGSRAN
+741 TTAEAAPRSRA
-753 AESRSNDKSRSN
+753 
-765 TESPADAALRSNAAS
+765 
-780 PADAA
+780 
-785 LRSNAE
+785 NAE

-817 AGVRVRVIDQ
+817 AGVHVRVIDQ

-842 AAKANISE
+842 AAKANLSE
-850 TVAALD
+850 TITALD
-856 TTGDVPIIGVEP
+856 ATGDVPIIGVEP

-885 ASHRVADRVQTLA
+885 ASHRVAVRVQTLA

-907 LPDLSGIEA
+907 LPDLSGVEA

-942 NTEFLGGCCGLAG
+942 STEFLGGCCGLAG
-955 NFGVEDGHF
+955 NFGVEEGHY

-988 EPRTG
+988 EARGG
-993 SGTDTSPNRATE
+993 SGAGASSAGTPGSGSAASSADATE
-1005 SGTDVSPNRATSSD
+1005 SSTDASPTGALESTSSE
-1019 ADGRLQVVL
+1019 RLQVVL

-1039 DLSDAE
+1039 DLSNAE
-1045 GVSLAEL
+1045 GVSLAEI

>member
-1 MTLAHNSTAW
+1 
-11 KVSMF
+11 
-16 RQPKWH
+16 
-22 NADMTTMAH
+22 MTTMAD

-43 ESRAALPTSLAEQF
+43 ESQTPLPTALAEQF

-76 SDASLFRLIPAAIV
+76 SDASLFRLVPAAIV
-90 FPQDDGEVARVLSV
+90 FPHDEGEVARVLSV

-143 LDPDEQSAWVQ
+143 LDPDEQAAWVQ
-154 SGCVHAH
+154 SGCIHAH
-161 LQRQAKPHGLRF
+161 LQKQAKPHGLRF

-217 GTVVTLDGSDASATF
+217 GTVVTLDDADASTTF

-335 MLDRVIDTNGAE
+335 MLDRVIDTKGAE

-360 VELTGED
+360 VELTGEN
-367 EAELETETQRLI
+367 EAKLEAETQRLI
-379 TESKSLD
+379 SESKALD

-391 TKAAA
+391 ARAAA

-466 FPLEDPNGGQ
+466 FPLADPNGGQ
-476 VMRDFMLA
+476 VMRDFMVA

-511 FMYTPAALDLFAQV
+511 LMYTPAALDLFSQV

-547 ESIRLTQLPLR
+547 ESVRLTQLPLR
-558 QEMPGTL
+558 QELPGTL

-587 KCRADSAADGG
+587 KCRADSAAGGG

-623 MVSGDL
+623 MVSGEL

-659 TDMSTYKAEVLHQS
+659 TDMSTYKAEVLYQS
-673 YKGRLRPM
+673 YKGKLRPM

-689 PQLARLVTPLAPVV
+689 PQLARLITPLAPAV

-709 PGLTTFAKKM
+709 PGLTTLAKKM

-729 QFASTTFRKWWT
+729 QFAATPFRKWWA
-741 TTAAATPGSRAN
+741 TTAEAAPKSRAS
-753 AESRSNDKSRSN
+753 AESPGADS
-765 TESPADAALRSNAAS
+765 SPA
-780 PADAA
+780 ADS
-785 LRSNAE
+785 LPPTAE

-817 AGVRVRVIDQ
+817 AGVHVRVIDQ

-842 AAKANISE
+842 AARANLSE
-850 TVAALD
+850 TITALD
-856 TTGDVPIIGVEP
+856 ATGDVPIIGVEP

-885 ASHRVADRVQTLA
+885 ASHRVANRVQTLA

-907 LPDLSGIEA
+907 LPDLSGVEA

-932 DKELLARAGA
+932 DQELLARAGA
-942 NTEFLGGCCGLAG
+942 DTEFLGGCCGLAG

-977 ALRKRGRATGV
+977 ALRRRGRVTGVEARADSDTVTVSDTDTDTDTNASTHRATEAVSDASRARATG
-988 EPRTG
+988 
-993 SGTDTSPNRATE
+993 SG
-1005 SGTDVSPNRATSSD
+1005 

-1039 DLSDAE
+1039 DLSDAA

>member
-1 MTLAHNSTAW
+1 MTTLAHSSSAPRKSAETE
-11 KVSMF
+11 M
-16 RQPKWH
+16 
-22 NADMTTMAH
+22 
-31 PTGANRATVDED
+31 
-43 ESRAALPTSLAEQF
+43 SLADVLSTEL
-57 RAAGIRD
+57 RTSGVRD
-64 FSIDDTDRAAYS
+64 FSVDDTDRAAYTT
-76 SDASLFRLIPAAIV
+76 DASLFRLVPQVIV
-90 FPQDDGEVARVLSV
+90 FPHDEADVSRTLTI

-122 GNAIGR
+122 GNAIGT
-128 GIVLD
+128 GIILD
-133 FSLHMNAVLD
+133 FSRHMNEVLS
-143 LDPDEQSAWVQ
+143 LDPDAQAAWVQ
-154 SGCVHAH
+154 AGCIHAH
-161 LQRQAKPHGLRF
+161 LQAQARPHGLRF

-202 RTGDNILALKIMLID
+202 RTGDNILALVVMLVD
-217 GTVVTLDGSDASATF
+217 GTIVTLDDTDSSEQF

-238 VAQNLGT
+238 VGKELGT
-245 IRTNFGT
+245 IRTNLGT
-252 FSRQVSGYGLES
+252 FSRQVSGYGLEA
-264 LLPENG
+264 LLPEND
-270 FDVRRA
+270 FDLRRA

-281 GTWGVILAAKMRLVK
+281 GTWGIVLAAKMRLVK
-296 DPSFTSAVVLG
+296 DPTHTSAVVLG
-307 YADMVAAAHDAPLL
+307 FEDMVAAAHDAPLL

-335 MLDRVIDTNGAE
+335 MLDRVIDTKGAE
-347 AVPPL
+347 AVPQL
-352 PEGAGWLV
+352 PKGAGWLV

-367 EAELETETQRLI
+367 EAELVEETKRLI
-379 TESKSLD
+379 RESNAVD
-386 SAVLD
+386 SAVLGA
-391 TKAAA
+391 KAAA
-396 EVWAIRADGA
+396 EVWGIRADGA

-436 HDLMELL
+436 RDLMDLL
-443 EEHGLWAI
+443 TEHGLWGI

-466 FPLEDPNGGQ
+466 FPLEDPDGPE
-476 VMRDFMLA
+476 VMRTFMVA

-511 FMYTPAALDLFAQV
+511 LVYPPAVIDLFKEV
-525 KRLFDPQHLL
+525 KELFDPQYLL

-541 DPDALD
+541 DPDALS
-547 ESIRLTQLPLR
+547 ESLRLTQLPLR
-558 QEMPGTL
+558 EELPGTL

-579 VHRCTGVG
+579 VHRCTGIG
-587 KCRADSAADGG
+587 KCRADSAAGG
-598 IMCPSYQATRD
+598 EVMCPSYQATRD

-629 LEPRWDSPE
+629 LDSSWQSPE
-638 VHEALDLCLSCKACG
+638 VADALDLCLSCKACG

-659 TDMSTYKAEVLHQS
+659 TDMSTYKAEVLYQS

-689 PQLARLVTPLAPVV
+689 PQLARVVTPLAPVV

-709 PGLTTFAKKM
+709 PGLTTVAKKL

-729 QFASTTFRKWWT
+729 QFASTTFRKWWKT
-741 TTAAATPGSRAN
+741 ADGTAAEVGPGNSGTPESGAAQSDATSVGP
-753 AESRSNDKSRSN
+753 RSK
-765 TESPADAALRSNAAS
+765 TH
-780 PADAA
+780 
-785 LRSNAE
+785 E
-791 VVLFADSWSNHFA
+791 VILFADSWSNHFA

-809 AAVAVLEQ
+809 AAVAVLER
-817 AGVRVRVIDQ
+817 AGVTVRVIDQ

-842 AAKANISE
+842 AAKANLGATIS
-850 TVAALD
+850 ALD
-856 TTGDVPIIGVEP
+856 ATGDVPIIGVEP

-875 DDSLKLVADE
+875 DDSQKLLADE
-885 ASHRVADRVQTLA
+885 ASARVASRVQTFA
-898 QYLLSIGAE
+898 QYLLSMGAE
-907 LPDLSGIEA
+907 LPRLDGVET

-932 DKELLARAGA
+932 DKELLARTGA
-942 NTEFLGGCCGLAG
+942 ASTFLGGCCGLAG
-955 NFGVEDGHF
+955 NFGVEEGHY

-977 ALRKRGRATGV
+977 ALREQEALRNQEPHAVGAGGAAGTGEV
-988 EPRTG
+988 AGDGDRT
-993 SGTDTSPNRATE
+993 R
-1005 SGTDVSPNRATSSD
+1005 
-1019 ADGRLQVVL
+1019 VVL

-1039 DLSDAE
+1039 DLSDAQ
-1045 GVSLAEL
+1045 GVSLPEL
-1052 LAWGWGLEPRR
+1052 LAWGWGLEPGR

>member
-1 MTLAHNSTAW
+1 MTLARHSPPWT
-11 KVSMF
+11 VSMF

-43 ESRAALPTSLAEQF
+43 ESQTPLPTALAEQF

-76 SDASLFRLIPAAIV
+76 SDASLFHLVPAAVV
-90 FPQDDGEVARVLSV
+90 FPHDEGEVARVLSV

-143 LDPDEQSAWVQ
+143 LDPDEQAAWVQ

-161 LQRQAKPHGLRF
+161 LQKQAKPHGLRF

-202 RTGDNILALKIMLID
+202 RTGDNVLALKIMLID
-217 GTVVTLDGSDASATF
+217 GTVVTLDDTDASTTF

-296 DPSFTSAVVLG
+296 EPSFTSAVVLG

-335 MLDRVIDTNGAE
+335 MLDRVIDTKGAE

-367 EAELETETQRLI
+367 EAALEAETQRLI
-379 TESKSLD
+379 SESKALD

-391 TKAAA
+391 ARAAA

-466 FPLEDPNGGQ
+466 FPLADPNGGQ
-476 VMRDFMLA
+476 VMRDFMVA

-511 FMYTPAALDLFAQV
+511 LMYTPAALDLFSQV

-547 ESIRLTQLPLR
+547 ESVRLTQLPLR
-558 QEMPGTL
+558 QELPGTL

-587 KCRADSAADGG
+587 KCRADSAAGGG

-653 TECPTG
+653 IECPTG
-659 TDMSTYKAEVLHQS
+659 TDMSTYKAEVLYQS

-689 PQLARLVTPLAPVV
+689 PQLARLVTPVAPVL
-703 NRVSGL
+703 NKVSGL
-709 PGLTTFAKKM
+709 PGLTTLAKKM

-729 QFASTTFRKWWT
+729 QFASTTFRKWWA
-741 TTAAATPGSRAN
+741 TTAEAAPKVRA
-753 AESRSNDKSRSN
+753 S
-765 TESPADAALRSNAAS
+765 TESPGADSS
-780 PADAA
+780 PAADS
-785 LRSNAE
+785 LPPTAE

-817 AGVRVRVIDQ
+817 AGVHVRVIDQ

-842 AAKANISE
+842 AARANLSE
-850 TVAALD
+850 TITALD
-856 TTGDVPIIGVEP
+856 ATGDVPIIGVEP

-875 DDSLKLVADE
+875 DDSLKLVADG
-885 ASHRVADRVQTLA
+885 ASHRVANRVQTLA

-907 LPDLSGIEA
+907 LPDLSGVEA

-932 DKELLARAGA
+932 DQELLARAGA
-942 NTEFLGGCCGLAG
+942 DTEFLGGCCGLAG

-977 ALRKRGRATGV
+977 ALRRRGRATGV
-988 EPRTG
+988 EARAD
-993 SGTDTSPNRATE
+993 TDTDPDSDTVTDASTHRATE
-1005 SGTDVSPNRATSSD
+1005 AVSDASRARATGFG

-1039 DLSDAE
+1039 DLSDAA

>member
-1 MTLAHNSTAW
+1 MTLARHSPPWT
-11 KVSMF
+11 VSMF

-43 ESRAALPTSLAEQF
+43 ESQTPLPTALAEQF

-76 SDASLFRLIPAAIV
+76 SDASLFHLVPAAVV
-90 FPQDDGEVARVLSV
+90 FPHDEGEVARVLSV

-143 LDPDEQSAWVQ
+143 LDPDEQAAWVQ

-161 LQRQAKPHGLRF
+161 LQKQAKPHGLRF

-202 RTGDNILALKIMLID
+202 RTGDNVLALKIMLID
-217 GTVVTLDGSDASATF
+217 GTVVTLDDTDASTTF

-296 DPSFTSAVVLG
+296 EPSFTSAVVLG

-335 MLDRVIDTNGAE
+335 MLDRVIDTKGAE

-367 EAELETETQRLI
+367 EAALEAETQRLI
-379 TESKSLD
+379 SESKALD

-391 TKAAA
+391 ARAAA

-466 FPLEDPNGGQ
+466 FPLADPNGGQ
-476 VMRDFMLA
+476 VMRDFMVA

-511 FMYTPAALDLFAQV
+511 LMYTPAALDLFSQV

-547 ESIRLTQLPLR
+547 ESVRLTQLPLR
-558 QEMPGTL
+558 HELPGTL

-587 KCRADSAADGG
+587 KCRADSAAGGG

-653 TECPTG
+653 IECPTG
-659 TDMSTYKAEVLHQS
+659 TDMSTYKAEVLYQS

-689 PQLARLVTPLAPVV
+689 PQLARLVTPVAPVL
-703 NRVSGL
+703 NKVSGL
-709 PGLTTFAKKM
+709 PGLTTLAKKM

-729 QFASTTFRKWWT
+729 QFASTTFRKWWA
-741 TTAAATPGSRAN
+741 TTAEAAPKVRA
-753 AESRSNDKSRSN
+753 S
-765 TESPADAALRSNAAS
+765 TESPGADSS
-780 PADAA
+780 PAADS
-785 LRSNAE
+785 LPPTAE

-817 AGVRVRVIDQ
+817 AGVHVRVIDQ

-842 AAKANISE
+842 AARANLSE
-850 TVAALD
+850 TITALD
-856 TTGDVPIIGVEP
+856 ATGDVPIIGVEP

-875 DDSLKLVADE
+875 DDSLKLVADG
-885 ASHRVADRVQTLA
+885 ASHRVANRVQTLA

-907 LPDLSGIEA
+907 LPDLSGVEA

-932 DKELLARAGA
+932 DQELLARAGA
-942 NTEFLGGCCGLAG
+942 DTEFLGGCCGLAG

-977 ALRKRGRATGV
+977 ALRRRGRATGV
-988 EPRTG
+988 EARAD
-993 SGTDTSPNRATE
+993 TDTDPDSDTVTDASTHRATE
-1005 SGTDVSPNRATSSD
+1005 AVSDASRARATGFG

-1039 DLSDAE
+1039 DLSDAA

>member
-1 MTLAHNSTAW
+1 
-11 KVSMF
+11 MF
-16 RQPKWH
+16 LQPKWH

-43 ESRAALPTSLAEQF
+43 ESQTALPTALAEEF

-64 FSIDDTDRAAYS
+64 FSIDDTDRASYS
-76 SDASLFRLIPAAIV
+76 SDASLFRLVPAAIV
-90 FPQDDGEVARVLSV
+90 FPHDEEEVARVLSV

-128 GIVLD
+128 GVVFD

-161 LQRQAKPHGLRF
+161 LQKQAKPHGLRF

-217 GTVVTLDGSDASATF
+217 GTVVTLDDADASETF
-232 PRLHEL
+232 PRLHDL

-276 FAGTE
+276 FAGSE

-296 DPSFTSAVVLG
+296 NPSFTSAVVLG

-335 MLDRVIDTNGAE
+335 MLDRVIETKGAE
-347 AVPPL
+347 AVPSL

-367 EAELETETQRLI
+367 EAELESETQRLI
-379 TESKSLD
+379 AESKSLD

-391 TKAAA
+391 AKAAA

-476 VMRDFMLA
+476 VMRDFMVA

-511 FMYTPAALDLFAQV
+511 LMYAPAALDLFAQV

-547 ESIRLTQLPLR
+547 ESVRLTQLPLR
-558 QEMPGTL
+558 QELPGTL

-587 KCRADSAADGG
+587 KCRADSAAGGG

-659 TDMSTYKAEVLHQS
+659 TDMSTYKAEVLHQT
-673 YKGRLRPM
+673 YKGKLRPM

-689 PQLARLVTPLAPVV
+689 PQLARLVTPVAPVL
-703 NRVSGL
+703 NKVSGL
-709 PGLTTFAKKM
+709 PGLTTLAKKM
-719 AGIDVRRSIP
+719 AGIDGRRSIP

-741 TTAAATPGSRAN
+741 TTAEAAPKSRA
-753 AESRSNDKSRSN
+753 
-765 TESPADAALRSNAAS
+765 
-780 PADAA
+780 
-785 LRSNAE
+785 NAE

-817 AGVRVRVIDQ
+817 AGVHVRVVDQ

-842 AAKANISE
+842 AAKANLSE
-850 TVAALD
+850 TITALD
-856 TTGDVPIIGVEP
+856 ATGDVPIIGVEP

-885 ASHRVADRVQTLA
+885 ASNRVADRVQTLA

-907 LPDLSGIEA
+907 LPDLSGVEA
-916 LVQPHC
+916 LVQPHF

-955 NFGVEDGHF
+955 NFGVEDGHY

-977 ALRKRGRATGV
+977 ALRKRGRAAGV
-988 EPRTG
+988 EARTG
-993 SGTDTSPNRATE
+993 SGAVAD
-1005 SGTDVSPNRATSSD
+1005 SGE
-1019 ADGRLQVVL
+1019 RLQVVL

>member
-1 MTLAHNSTAW
+1 
-11 KVSMF
+11 
-16 RQPKWH
+16 
-22 NADMTTMAH
+22 MAH

-43 ESRAALPTSLAEQF
+43 ESRTALPTALAEQF
-57 RAAGIRD
+57 RTAGIRD

-76 SDASLFRLIPAAIV
+76 SDASLFRLVPAAIV
-90 FPQDDGEVARVLSV
+90 FPHDEEEVARVLSV

-161 LQRQAKPHGLRF
+161 LQKQAKPHGLRF

-217 GTVVTLDGSDASATF
+217 GTVVTLDGSDASTTF

-281 GTWGVILAAKMRLVK
+281 GTWGVIIAAKMRLVK

-307 YADMVAAAHDAPLL
+307 YEDMVAAAHDAPLL

-335 MLDRVIDTNGAE
+335 MLDRVIDTKGAE

-367 EAELETETQRLI
+367 EAELETETQHLI
-379 TESKSLD
+379 SESKSLD

-391 TKAAA
+391 AKAAA

-443 EEHGLWAI
+443 EEHGLWGI

-476 VMRDFMLA
+476 VMRDFMVA

-511 FMYTPAALDLFAQV
+511 LMYTPAALDLFSQV

-547 ESIRLTQLPLR
+547 ESVRLTQLPLR
-558 QEMPGTL
+558 DELPGTL

-587 KCRADSAADGG
+587 KCRADSAAGGG

-659 TDMSTYKAEVLHQS
+659 TDMSTYKAEVLHQT

-689 PQLARLVTPLAPVV
+689 PQLARLVTPVAPVL
-703 NRVSGL
+703 NKVSGL
-709 PGLTTFAKKM
+709 PGLTTMAKKM

-741 TTAAATPGSRAN
+741 TTAEAAPKSRA
-753 AESRSNDKSRSN
+753 
-765 TESPADAALRSNAAS
+765 
-780 PADAA
+780 
-785 LRSNAE
+785 NAE

-817 AGVRVRVIDQ
+817 AGVHVRVVDQ

-842 AAKANISE
+842 AAKANLSE
-850 TVAALD
+850 TITALD
-856 TTGDVPIIGVEP
+856 ATGDVPIIGVEP

-885 ASHRVADRVQTLA
+885 ASNRVADRVQTLA

-907 LPDLSGIEA
+907 LPDLSGVEA

-955 NFGVEDGHF
+955 NFGVEDGHY

-977 ALRKRGRATGV
+977 ALRKRGRAAGV
-988 EPRTG
+988 EARTG
-993 SGTDTSPNRATE
+993 SGAVAD
-1005 SGTDVSPNRATSSD
+1005 SGE
-1019 ADGRLQVVL
+1019 RLQVVL

>member
-1 MTLAHNSTAW
+1 
-11 KVSMF
+11 MF

-43 ESRAALPTSLAEQF
+43 ESQTALPTALAEEF
-57 RAAGIRD
+57 RTAGIRD

-76 SDASLFRLIPAAIV
+76 SDASLFRLVPAAIV
-90 FPQDDGEVARVLSV
+90 FPHDEEEVARVLSV

-161 LQRQAKPHGLRF
+161 LQKQAKPHGLRF

-217 GTVVTLDGSDASATF
+217 GTVVTLDGSDASTTF

-281 GTWGVILAAKMRLVK
+281 GTWGVIIAAKMRLVK

-307 YADMVAAAHDAPLL
+307 YEDMVAAAHDAPLL

-335 MLDRVIDTNGAE
+335 MLDRVIDTKGAE

-379 TESKSLD
+379 SESKSFD

-391 TKAAA
+391 AKAAA

-443 EEHGLWAI
+443 EEHGLWGI

-476 VMRDFMLA
+476 VMRDFMVA

-511 FMYTPAALDLFAQV
+511 LMYTPAALDLFSQV

-547 ESIRLTQLPLR
+547 ESVRLTQLPLR
-558 QEMPGTL
+558 DELPGTL

-587 KCRADSAADGG
+587 KCRADSAAGGG

-659 TDMSTYKAEVLHQS
+659 TDMSTYKAEVLHQT

-689 PQLARLVTPLAPVV
+689 PQLARLVTPVAPVL
-703 NRVSGL
+703 NKVSGL
-709 PGLTTFAKKM
+709 PGLTTMAKKM

-741 TTAAATPGSRAN
+741 TTAEAAPKSRA
-753 AESRSNDKSRSN
+753 
-765 TESPADAALRSNAAS
+765 
-780 PADAA
+780 
-785 LRSNAE
+785 NAE

-817 AGVRVRVIDQ
+817 AGVHVRVVDQ

-842 AAKANISE
+842 AAKANLSE
-850 TVAALD
+850 TITALD
-856 TTGDVPIIGVEP
+856 ATGDVPIIGVEP

-885 ASHRVADRVQTLA
+885 ASNRVADRVQTLA

-907 LPDLSGIEA
+907 LPDLSGVEA

-955 NFGVEDGHF
+955 NFGVEDGHY

-977 ALRKRGRATGV
+977 ALRKRGRPAGV
-988 EPRTG
+988 EARTG
-993 SGTDTSPNRATE
+993 SGAVAD
-1005 SGTDVSPNRATSSD
+1005 SGE
-1019 ADGRLQVVL
+1019 RLQVVL

>member
-1 MTLAHNSTAW
+1 MTLTRNSATW

-16 RQPKWH
+16 RQPRWH

-31 PTGANRATVDED
+31 PPGANRATVDGD
-43 ESRAALPTSLAEQF
+43 ESQTALPTALAEEF
-57 RAAGIRD
+57 RTAGIRD

-76 SDASLFRLIPAAIV
+76 SDASLFRLVPAAVV
-90 FPQDDGEVARVLSV
+90 FPHDEEEVARVLSV

-161 LQRQAKPHGLRF
+161 LQKQAKPHGLRF

-217 GTVVTLDGSDASATF
+217 GTVVTLDGSDASTTF

-281 GTWGVILAAKMRLVK
+281 GTWGVIIAAKMRLVK

-307 YADMVAAAHDAPLL
+307 YEDMVAAAHDAPLL

-335 MLDRVIDTNGAE
+335 MLDRVIDTKGAE

-367 EAELETETQRLI
+367 ESALESETQRLI
-379 TESKSLD
+379 SESKSLD
-386 SAVLD
+386 TAVLD
-391 TKAAA
+391 AKAAA

-443 EEHGLWAI
+443 EEHGLWGI

-476 VMRDFMLA
+476 VMRDFMVA

-511 FMYTPAALDLFAQV
+511 LMYTPAALDLFAQV

-558 QEMPGTL
+558 EELPGTL

-587 KCRADSAADGG
+587 KCRADSAAGGG

-673 YKGRLRPM
+673 YQGRLRPM

-709 PGLTTFAKKM
+709 PGLTTLAKKM

-741 TTAAATPGSRAN
+741 TAAEAAPKSRA
-753 AESRSNDKSRSN
+753 
-765 TESPADAALRSNAAS
+765 
-780 PADAA
+780 
-785 LRSNAE
+785 NAE

-809 AAVAVLEQ
+809 AAVAMLEQ
-817 AGVRVRVIDQ
+817 AGVHVRVVDQ

-842 AAKANISE
+842 AAKANLSE
-850 TVAALD
+850 TITALD
-856 TTGDVPIIGVEP
+856 ATGDVPIIGVEP

-907 LPDLSGIEA
+907 LPDLSGVEA

-932 DKELLARAGA
+932 DRELLARAGA
-942 NTEFLGGCCGLAG
+942 STEFLGGCCGLAG

-993 SGTDTSPNRATE
+993 SGTH
-1005 SGTDVSPNRATSSD
+1005 SD
-1019 ADGRLQVVL
+1019 NGERLQIVL

>member
-1 MTLAHNSTAW
+1 
-11 KVSMF
+11 
-16 RQPKWH
+16 
-22 NADMTTMAH
+22 MTTMAH

-43 ESRAALPTSLAEQF
+43 ESTTTLPAALDAEF
-57 RAAGIRD
+57 RAAGIDD
-64 FSIDDTDRAAYS
+64 FSIEATDRAAYS
-76 SDASLFRLIPAAIV
+76 SDASLFRLVPAAIV
-90 FPQDDGEVARVLSV
+90 FPRNEDDVRAALAI
-104 ARRLGVPITSRGA
+104 ARRRGVPITSRGA

-128 GIVLD
+128 GIILD
-133 FSLHMNAVLD
+133 FSRHMNAVLD
-143 LDPDEQSAWVQ
+143 LDPDAQSAWVQ
-154 SGCVHAH
+154 AGCVHAH
-161 LQRQAKPHGLRF
+161 LQKQVKPHGLRF

-202 RTGDNILALKIMLID
+202 RTGDNILALTVMLID
-217 GTVVTLDGSDASATF
+217 GTVVTLDDSDASGIF

-238 VAQNLGT
+238 VAANLGT

-281 GTWGVILAAKMRLVK
+281 GTWGIVLAAKMRLVK
-296 DPSFTSAVVLG
+296 DPSHTSAVVLG
-307 YADMVAAAHDAPLL
+307 YEDMVAAAHDAPLL

-335 MLDRVIDTNGAE
+335 MLARVIETKGAE
-347 AVPPL
+347 AVPTL
-352 PEGAGWLV
+352 PEGSGWLV

-367 EAELETETQRLI
+367 EDELDRQTQRLI
-379 TESKSLD
+379 AESQSLD

-391 TKAAA
+391 AAAAA

-436 HDLMELL
+436 HDLMALL
-443 EEHGLWAI
+443 DEHGLWGI

-466 FPLEDPNGGQ
+466 FPLEDPDGPQ
-476 VMRDFMLA
+476 IMRDFMVA

-511 FMYTPAALDLFAQV
+511 LMYTPAALDLFSQV
-525 KRLFDPQHLL
+525 KALFDPQHLL

-541 DPDALD
+541 DPDALN
-547 ESIRLTQLPLR
+547 ESIRLTELPLR
-558 QEMPGTL
+558 QELPGGL

-587 KCRADSAADGG
+587 KCRADSAAGG
-598 IMCPSYQATRD
+598 GTMCPSYQATRD

-638 VHEALDLCLSCKACG
+638 VAEALDLCLSCKACG

-689 PQLARLVTPLAPVV
+689 PQLARLVTPVAPVL

-709 PGLTTFAKKM
+709 PVLSTVAKRIS
-719 AGIDVRRSIP
+719 GIDVRRSIP
-729 QFASTTFRKWWT
+729 QFASTTFRKWWQG
-741 TTAAATPGSRAN
+741 ARAG
-753 AESRSNDKSRSN
+753 AV
-765 TESPADAALRSNAAS
+765 PADGRTGAEAGAQSGAGARR
-780 PADAA
+780 PAGT
-785 LRSNAE
+785 SKTAE

-809 AAVAVLEQ
+809 AAVAVLER
-817 AGVRVRVIDQ
+817 AGVTVRVIDQ

-842 AAKANISE
+842 AARANLSQTID
-850 TVAALD
+850 ALD
-856 TTGDVPIIGVEP
+856 ATGDVPIIGVEP

-875 DDSLKLVADE
+875 DDSRKLVADE
-885 ASHRVADRVQTLA
+885 ASNRVAARVQTLA

-907 LPDLSGIEA
+907 LPDLSGVEA

-922 HQSAIFGNAA
+922 HQSAIFGTAA

-942 NTEFLGGCCGLAG
+942 SSRFLGGCCGLAG
-955 NFGVEDGHF
+955 NFGVEEGHY

-977 ALRKRGRATGV
+977 ALRERGMRAGDRARSSPARSGRAATGNDGV
-988 EPRTG
+988 SVQAG
-993 SGTDTSPNRATE
+993 GHVGTAPESESQTS
-1005 SGTDVSPNRATSSD
+1005 
-1019 ADGRLQVVL
+1019 VVL

-1039 DLSDAE
+1039 DLSDAD

>member
-1 MTLAHNSTAW
+1 MTLTRNSATW

-16 RQPKWH
+16 RQPRWH

-31 PTGANRATVDED
+31 PPGANRATVDGD
-43 ESRAALPTSLAEQF
+43 ESQTALPTALAEEF
-57 RAAGIRD
+57 RTAGIRD

-76 SDASLFRLIPAAIV
+76 SDASLFRLVPAAVV
-90 FPQDDGEVARVLSV
+90 FPHDEEEVARVLSV

-161 LQRQAKPHGLRF
+161 LQKQAKPHGLRF

-217 GTVVTLDGSDASATF
+217 GTVVTLDGSDASTTF

-281 GTWGVILAAKMRLVK
+281 GTWGVIIAAKMRLVK

-307 YADMVAAAHDAPLL
+307 YEDMVAAAHDAPLL

-335 MLDRVIDTNGAE
+335 MLDRVIDTKGAE

-379 TESKSLD
+379 SESKSLD

-391 TKAAA
+391 AKAAA

-443 EEHGLWAI
+443 EEHGLWGI

-476 VMRDFMLA
+476 VMRDFMVA

-511 FMYTPAALDLFAQV
+511 LMYTPAALDLFSQV

-547 ESIRLTQLPLR
+547 ESVRLTQLPLR
-558 QEMPGTL
+558 DELPGTL

-587 KCRADSAADGG
+587 KCRADSAAGGG

-659 TDMSTYKAEVLHQS
+659 TDMSTYKAEVLHQT

-709 PGLTTFAKKM
+709 PGLTALAKKM

-741 TTAAATPGSRAN
+741 TTAEAAPKSRAN
-753 AESRSNDKSRSN
+753 AES
-765 TESPADAALRSNAAS
+765 PAAAS
-780 PADAA
+780 
-785 LRSNAE
+785 LRPNAE

-842 AAKANISE
+842 AAKVNLSE
-850 TVAALD
+850 TITALD
-856 TTGDVPIIGVEP
+856 ATDDVPIIGVEP

-907 LPDLSGIEA
+907 LPDLSGVEA

-955 NFGVEDGHF
+955 NFGVEDGHY

-977 ALRKRGRATGV
+977 ALRKRGRAAGV
-988 EPRTG
+988 EARTG
-993 SGTDTSPNRATE
+993 SGAVAD
-1005 SGTDVSPNRATSSD
+1005 SGE
-1019 ADGRLQVVL
+1019 RLQVVL

-1039 DLSDAE
+1039 DLSNAE